1 MVLIWKF
8 IKIFT
13 LPQGSDWFNVNSLK
27 LLASEDICILLIP
40 TSLQKEEIST
50 ASFTIGRNFFLLVKI
65 QVLTAEEG

>member
-27 LLASEDICILLIP
+27 LLASEDICILL
-40 TSLQKEEIST
+40 
-50 ASFTIGRNFFLLVKI
+50 
-65 QVLTAEEG
+65 

>member
-1 MVLIWKF
+1 MLNISSHLFFQRKV
-8 IKIFT
+8 
-13 LPQGSDWFNVNSLK
+13 
-27 LLASEDICILLIP
+27 EDICILLIP